1 MIVIFLFF
9 CYHFSQVWYKWLTLA
24 LIQEKKWLFQ
34 KIKRA
39 TNKLCLKSLSCAI
52 RSNKIK
58 WFKKANFGKMY
69 RVPAKYG
76 LQRIQNMVRKTGKLN
91 MTAQF
96 PITSYMLI
104 FILCMCIY
112 SDYIYIYIYIYII
125 TCVYFHF

>member
-1 MIVIFLFF
+1 
-9 CYHFSQVWYKWLTLA
+9 
-24 LIQEKKWLFQ
+24 
-34 KIKRA
+34 
-39 TNKLCLKSLSCAI
+39 
-52 RSNKIK
+52 
-58 WFKKANFGKMY
+58 MY

-112 SDYIYIYIYIYII
+112 SDYIYIYIYIYYNMCI
-125 TCVYFHF
+125 FSFLEPG